1 MKKAFILVVAII
13 VIGVGAWIIYE
24 NKINFNDSQKQ
35 NATST
40 LISQVS
46 YLCDEEKT
54 INASYYEGPSAAQ
67 PQPDEMPTPTGSVD
81 LVLSD
86 GRSLTLP
93 QAISASGTRY
103 ANSDESFIFLS
114 KGSDAFILE
123 NNVQTYAGCVD
134 LTADTGELP

>member
-1 MKKAFILVVAII
+1 MKKSFILVVAII
-13 VIGVGAWIIYE
+13 VIGVGAWLVYQD
-24 NKINFNDSQKQ
+24 KINSDNSQEQ
-35 NATST
+35 SATST

-46 YLCDEEKT
+46 YLCEEEKT
-54 INASYYEGPSAAQ
+54 INASYYEGSPAAQ
-67 PQPDEMPTPTGSVD
+67 TQPGEMPTPTGSVD

-103 ANSDESFIFLS
+103 ANSDESFTFLS

-134 LTADTGELP
+134 LTADTGEMP